1 MRIGYSV
8 GLQPTEYPH
17 YNIGGTK
24 MKDFIPKIIEFA
36 AFIIFVIAI
45 VIYAMK

>member
-1 MRIGYSV
+1 
-8 GLQPTEYPH
+8 
-17 YNIGGTK
+17 

-45 VIYAMK
+45 VIYAIKEYSIFSSDRQTK